1 MKLDAPPFSLYGKR
15 CEFAESEYSRAMG
28 AFVVTESIDKPIR
41 NSCEELLLGLVHAEV
56 DIIASKT

>member
-1 MKLDAPPFSLYGKR
+1 
-15 CEFAESEYSRAMG
+15 MG